1 MAGCRLAA
9 WSGDAIWKCRSTFV
23 ESTMM
28 PTNHIRLLLFC
39 TITFIGV
46 SAQEKPIV
54 APNPSTSDA
63 GRPVSGAE
71 LPKAVALRAEEFSL
85 SAVKL
90 LDSPF
95 RRAME
100 TDKAYLLRLEPD
112 RLLAGFRREAGLP
125 KKADP
130 YGGWESIPETGRYSL
145 AGQGLGHY
153 LSALAL
159 MASATGDPECRRRV
173 EYIVQE
179 LSACQRAAGTGI
191 LCAFPESKPLFAE
204 LAAGQ
209 IKSDHLF
216 GLNGGYVPLYVT
228 HKVMA
233 GLRDAWLL
241 LGNREARDVL
251 VRMAD
256 WLGTVFK
263 DLSDAQIREMLETE
277 HGGIMELVADV
288 YAITGDE
295 RYLALAKRLNHQSL
309 FEPLTRGEDVLTGLH
324 ANAQIPKVIGMERI
338 YQLTGEP
345 AFGQAARFFWDNVVH
360 TRSFVIGGHGENEF
374 FFAPEAFATKGI
386 TSETGPETCN
396 TYNMIKLSRR
406 LWLVNPSED
415 IAGFIER
422 ALYNHILAAQ
432 EPEHGGFVYF
442 TSMRPGH
449 YRTYSSETEDFW
461 CCTDTGMENQAKYGE
476 FIYAHAGNRLWIDL
490 LIPSELDWA
499 DRGVTLRLD
508 THFPEDG
515 KATIS
520 FSVKEPRKLEIA
532 VRCPAWLNPGGMK
545 LAVNGVR
552 EPVEAKPGS
561 YAVIERTWKTGDK
574 LELEWPLRIR
584 TEMLPRSKEWV
595 SVLWGPVVLA
605 GELGNEGLEGLDFS
619 RTHSYAATK
628 SIPLEKVPVFIGSA
642 EDVAAK
648 VKPVEGQ
655 PLAFHTAGLAQP
667 TEVSLAPFYRVH
679 RQRYAIY
686 WRLMERRPEAAPADG
701 K

>member
-1 MAGCRLAA
+1 
-9 WSGDAIWKCRSTFV
+9 
-23 ESTMM
+23 M
-28 PTNHIRLLLFC
+28 PIHRTCLLLLSA
-39 TITFIGV
+39 ITFTGV
-46 SAQEKPIV
+46 SAQDKPL
-54 APNPSTSDA
+54 AT
-63 GRPVSGAE
+63 
-71 LPKAVALRAEEFSL
+71 PKAPASEAGCSASRAEPTNAVPLRAHEFPL

-130 YGGWESIPETGRYSL
+130 YGGWETIPETGRYSL
-145 AGQGLGHY
+145 AGQCLGHY
-153 LSALAL
+153 LSALTL
-159 MASATGDPECRRRV
+159 MTSATGDAECRRRV
-173 EYIVQE
+173 EYIVHE
-179 LSACQRAAGTGI
+179 LSECQKAAGTGI
-191 LCAFPESKPLFAE
+191 LCAFPESKQIFAE
-204 LAAGQ
+204 LAAGE

-256 WLGTVFK
+256 WLDTVFK
-263 DLSDAQIREMLETE
+263 NLTDEQIREILETE
-277 HGGIMELVADV
+277 HGGIMELAADV
-288 YAITGDE
+288 YAITGDQ

-309 FEPLTRGEDVLTGLH
+309 FEPMTRGEDVLTGLH

-345 AFGQAARFFWDNVVH
+345 AYGKAARFFWDNVVH
-360 TRSFVIGGHGENEF
+360 TRSFVIGGHGESEF
-374 FFAPEAFATKGI
+374 FFAPDAFATKGML
-386 TSETGPETCN
+386 SETGPETCN

-406 LWLVNPSED
+406 LWLVDPSVD
-415 IAGFIER
+415 IADFIER
-422 ALYNHILAAQ
+422 ALYNHILPSQ

-449 YRTYSSETEDFW
+449 YRTYSSDTEDFW

-476 FIYAHAGNRLWIDL
+476 FIYAHAGNRLWVDL
-490 LIPSELDWA
+490 LIASELEWTEQ
-499 DRGVTLRLD
+499 GVTLRLD

-515 KATIS
+515 KATLC
-520 FSVKEPRKLEIA
+520 FSVKEPKKLEIA
-532 VRCPAWLNPGGMK
+532 VRCPSWLNSGGMV
-545 LAVNGVR
+545 LAVNGAR

-561 YAVIERTWKTGDK
+561 YAVVERTWKTGDK
-574 LELEWPLRIR
+574 LELEWPLRVR
-584 TEMLPRSKEWV
+584 TEMLPRSKDWI

-605 GELGNEGLEGLDFS
+605 GELGTDGLEGLDFS
-619 RTHSYAATK
+619 RTHNYVA
-628 SIPLEKVPVFIGSA
+628 PNPRPVEEAPAFIGTA
-642 EDVAAK
+642 EDVMAK
-648 VKPVEGQ
+648 VQPVEGQ
-655 PLAFHTAGLAQP
+655 PLAFRTVGLAQP
-667 TEVSLAPFYRVH
+667 VEVSLAPFYRVH
-679 RQRYAIY
+679 RQRYAVY
-686 WRLMERRPEAAPADG
+686 WRLMDSRPNVAPQEG